1 MKIKLNLLLI
11 LLLIVSCKEDQ
22 KELESETL
30 NPIEYSMGHNANLIL
45 EYPEINSI
53 SIGIYKDGKTYTG
66 YYGEIDNHKK
76 NLPNDNSL
84 FEIASVTKSF
94 TGILTAQAVLDG
106 KLNVEDDIRIYL
118 DGSYPNLEYNNRPI
132 QIRDLLTHSSGIRRD
147 FSKPLAKLFSL
158 DATPEEKD
166 DIVNYNREALLKD
179 LKEYK
184 LDTIPGV
191 RYDYSPV
198 IGPEIVALILENVYG
213 KSYSELLDEHVLSK
227 AGLSQTKMT
236 LTSSEAENLVNGYT
250 DKGQLAQPI
259 AIPMTGA
266 GAGLKSTIPDL
277 TKYIKYLLET
287 DDPVIKEMQKPLFHD
302 NEDDDLYGYFWQLS
316 DGFRHNGGTNGSTN
330 WVIVLPELN
339 AGFTVMFNSNGDVF
353 GNLIN
358 RIASRILDDLEIYPK
373 KNVYFSVRQ
382 ELIENTDKGIVF
394 YEQLKKEKF
403 QEFDFLDSA
412 ALNRIG
418 YELLGKEQ
426 NENAIKVFKLLVAEF
441 PEEGNPYDS
450 LGEAYFINEQY
461 DLSLKNYEKAFELN
475 PKNTNA
481 KNMIEDINNVLSKS

>member
-1 MKIKLNLLLI
+1 MRYFI
-11 LLLIVSCKEDQ
+11 IVTFTLFSFISCKE
-22 KELESETL
+22 ESKDVQNKTL
-30 NPIEYSMGHNANLIL
+30 NPIEYSMDHNAQLIL
-45 EYPEINSI
+45 ESSEINSI

-66 YYGEIDNHKK
+66 YYGEIDNQKN
-76 NLPNDNSL
+76 NLPNDSSL

-94 TGILTAQAVLDG
+94 TGIITAQAVLDG
-106 KLNVEDDIRIYL
+106 KLNVEDDIRTYL
-118 DGSYPNLEYNNRPI
+118 DGSYPNLEYGNRPI

-147 FSKPLAKLFSL
+147 FSEVLSKLFTL
-158 DATPEEKD
+158 DKTQEEKNN
-166 DIVNYNREALLKD
+166 ILNYDRDALLKD
-179 LKEYK
+179 LKHFK

-198 IGPEIVALILENVYG
+198 IGPELIALILERVYN
-213 KSYSELLDEHVLSK
+213 KPYSELLEEHVLSK

-236 LTSSEAENLVNGYT
+236 LTSLESENLVTSYT
-250 DKGQLAQPI
+250 DDGQLVEPMS
-259 AIPMTGA
+259 IPMTGA

-287 DDPVIKEMQKPLFHD
+287 DNPVIKEMQTPLFHD
-302 NEDDDLYGYFWQLS
+302 KEDDDLYGYFWQLT

-339 AGFTVMFNSNGDVF
+339 AGFTVMFNSNGDVS
-353 GNLIN
+353 GKLIN

-373 KNVYFSVRQ
+373 MNVYFSIRE

-394 YEQLKKEKF
+394 YNQLKKEKF
-403 QEFDFLDSA
+403 SDFDFSDSS

-418 YELLGKEQ
+418 YELLGNDQ
-426 NENAIKVFKLLVAEF
+426 YENAIKVFKLLVSEF
-441 PEEGNPYDS
+441 SDEGNPYDS

-461 DLSLKNYEKAFELN
+461 DLSLKNYKIAFELN
-475 PKNTNA
+475 PENGNA
-481 KNMIEDINNVLSKS
+481 KNMIEKINKLQ